1 MDLTFHAN
9 SLPNV
14 TSGSSNSYFASSI
27 YDSEPTPKN
36 QPDMFGKIVGASFTQ
51 LSKNNPIY
59 GRKYDFGRI
68 DCYYKYPNISDA
80 NHMTWLLHMPKPN

>member
-1 MDLTFHAN
+1 MDLTFHAK

-14 TSGSSNSYFASSI
+14 TSGSSTSYFASSI

-36 QPDMFGKIVGASFTQ
+36 QPDIYGKIVGASFTQ
-51 LSKNNPIY
+51 FSQYVPIY

-68 DCYYKYPNISDA
+68 DCYYKYPNTLGTNNVTI
-80 NHMTWLLHMPKPN
+80 LIHMPKPN